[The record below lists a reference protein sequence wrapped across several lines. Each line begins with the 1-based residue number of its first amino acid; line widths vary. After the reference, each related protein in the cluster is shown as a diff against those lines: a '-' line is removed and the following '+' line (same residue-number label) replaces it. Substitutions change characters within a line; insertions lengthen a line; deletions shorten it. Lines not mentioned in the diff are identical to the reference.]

1 MKHAGLRQRLAR
13 SHATRFGLLLLIL
26 VVACALSAS
35 FWFPSDP
42 RNMVGPPTLWPG
54 IRAQF
59 PLGTDMMGRDIA
71 AALMHGAQV
80 SLLIGVSA
88 TALAVLL
95 GVLIGVVAGY
105 FGSSWLDDVLMRV
118 TEVFLT
124 MPRLLFTIALV
135 MVLGPSTFSIAL
147 ALGATSWPQ
156 IARLVRAEAMRV
168 RELEFVRAATT
179 LGFGHVRII
188 LRHVL
193 PNSVA
198 PVMVASSVLVAQVI
212 LSEAS
217 LSFLGLGD
225 PSVMSWGSMVGAGRS
240 VLRTAWYMTALPGL
254 AIFVTVMS
262 FMLIGNGLNDVF
274 NPRLLRK

>member
-1 MKHAGLRQRLAR
+1 
-13 SHATRFGLLLLIL
+13 
-26 VVACALSAS
+26 
-35 FWFPSDP
+35 
-42 RNMVGPPTLWPG
+42 
-54 IRAQF
+54 
-59 PLGTDMMGRDIA
+59 MMGRDIA

-240 VLRTAWYMTALPGL
+240 VLRTCLLYTSP
-254 AIFVTVMS
+254 S
-262 FMLIGNGLNDVF
+262 
-274 NPRLLRK
+274 PRD